1 MRAPRLTAFV
11 LTHVILLAGRLH
23 AQAQTEDDTLARA
36 WELGRAVRRG
46 LSCKAAEPGGRAR
59 G

>member
-11 LTHVILLAGRLH
+11 LAHVILLARRLH
-23 AQAQTEDDTLARA
+23 AQAQTEDDTVARA

-46 LSCKAAEPGGRAR
+46 LSCKAAEPGGRVR